1 MSRFIMTL
9 DEAVELVLFAF
20 SYGKNG
26 DIFVKKSPS
35 AYIIDILESIKQIIG
50 KDNIKKRV
58 IGIRHSE
65 KMYETLLSEEEANKC
80 EELDQFLE
88 YLWTIEI

>member
-50 KDNIKKRV
+50 KDNIKK
-58 IGIRHSE
+58 
-65 KMYETLLSEEEANKC
+65 LLE
-80 EELDQFLE
+80 
-88 YLWTIEI
+88 